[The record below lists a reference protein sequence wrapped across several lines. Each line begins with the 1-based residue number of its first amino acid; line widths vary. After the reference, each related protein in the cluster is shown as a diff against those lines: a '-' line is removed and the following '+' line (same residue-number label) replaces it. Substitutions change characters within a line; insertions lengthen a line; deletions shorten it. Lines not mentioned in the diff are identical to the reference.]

1 MEDIEYTDLKKILYK
16 KQKTIKIIELNNA
29 GFSES
34 VDKLQAILIFYKQ
47 KYKLKVTMGME
58 VDSEEGIVF
67 GKECVLTIWL
77 LKEETNEE
85 YCDRIKSYTKR
96 LLKEL
101 VRVLHMN

>member
-1 MEDIEYTDLKKILYK
+1 MEDIEYTDLKKILCK

-34 VDKLQAILIFYKQ
+34 VDKLQAILVFYKQ
-47 KYKLKVTMGME
+47 KYPTYQLKVTMGME

-77 LKEETNEE
+77 LREETNEE
-85 YCDRIKSYTKR
+85 YCDRIKSYTER

-101 VRVLHMN
+101 V